1 MRLALIVEYDG
12 TAYHGFQFQVNAPS
26 IQEELENA
34 IASLTG
40 EKVRIKGAGRTDAGV
55 HARGQVVAFDTAS
68 SHSVQTFVRALNYYL
83 AEDIAVRA
91 AHTVGRDFDPRRDA
105 LSRTYRYTIVNNA
118 VPSPLMRRYACNVRE
133 KLDTGIMAEAAS
145 LFVGVHD
152 FVRFCGPTDD
162 KGAST
167 VRQIYEIHARRDG
180 ESVMIDVVGSA
191 FLPHQVR
198 RMAGALVDV
207 GRGKISIDDIKQM
220 IEGKQTKAI
229 AHTLPAQGLCLM
241 EVSYDGF
248 PPIA

>member
-68 SHSVQTFVRALNYYL
+68 SHSTQTFVRALNYYL
-83 AEDIAVRA
+83 AEDIAVKA
-91 AHTVGRDFDPRRDA
+91 AYTVSHNFDPRRDA
-105 LSRTYRYTIVNNA
+105 LSRTYRYTIVNDA
-118 VPSPLMRRYACNVRE
+118 VLPPLMRRYACNVRE
-133 KLDTGIMAEAAS
+133 RLDTGIMAEAAS
-145 LFVGVHD
+145 LLVGIHD
-152 FVRFCGPTDD
+152 FVRFCGPTDV

-167 VRQIYEIHARRDG
+167 IRQIYEIEVQRDG
-180 ESVMIDVVGSA
+180 ESVIIDVVGSA

-207 GRGKISIDDIKQM
+207 GRGKISTDELKQM

-229 AHTLPAQGLCLM
+229 AHSLPAQGLCLI
-241 EVSYDGF
+241 EISYDGF
-248 PPIA
+248 PPVA